1 MLKET
6 NVPAEQ
12 ALSDLAE
19 QFAHWR
25 RTRPDAHA
33 RIPQPLWDQA
43 IALSRVLSD
52 SKVAKRLRLSQTD
65 LKKRRLAQP
74 ASAPLAAPLAAPPAP
89 MTFVELTPG
98 QPWPGASSEPL
109 VVEFDRP
116 DGARMRLCYPQP
128 PPLAA
133 LVDAFLEQR

>member
-1 MLKET
+1 MMSKET
-6 NVPAEQ
+6 NEPAEQ

-25 RTRPDAHA
+25 RTRPNAHA

-74 ASAPLAAPLAAPPAP
+74 ASAPLPAPPAP
-89 MTFVELTPG
+89 MTFVELTPALA
-98 QPWPGASSEPL
+98 WPGASSGPL

-116 DGARMRLCYPQP
+116 DGARMRLRYPQS